1 MNRYKTIVIDPPW
14 NGYGDWRSGSERAL
28 VKKLQGVHIP
38 MPYSTMTIDEI
49 KALPVK
55 NIADDNCE
63 LYLWVTQKHLPN
75 GFEILRA
82 WGFKYCQTLTWCKK
96 PMGTGQGGVYCP
108 TTEFILL
115 GRKGK
120 MPNVTRQNTTWFE
133 VKRQKSHSKKP
144 EFFQD
149 LIETVTDAPRLE
161 MFARRKREGWHVWG
175 NQVECDVEIN
185 V

>member
-1 MNRYKTIVIDPPW
+1 MKKYKTIVADPPW
-14 NGYGDWRSGSERAL
+14 DGYGNWRSGSDKAL

-38 MPYSTMTIDEI
+38 MPYKTMTLEQI
-49 KALPVK
+49 KAIPVK
-55 NIADDNCE
+55 NITDDNCE
-63 LYLWVTQKHLPN
+63 IYLWVTQRHLPN
-75 GFEILRA
+75 GFEVLKA

-96 PMGTGQGGVYCP
+96 PMGTGQGGIYCP

-120 MPNVTRQNTTWFE
+120 MPIKIRQNTTWFE

-144 EFFQD
+144 DFFQD

-161 MFARRKREGWHVWG
+161 MFARRERSGWDVFG
-175 NQVECDVEIN
+175 NEVESTIVL
-185 V
+185 